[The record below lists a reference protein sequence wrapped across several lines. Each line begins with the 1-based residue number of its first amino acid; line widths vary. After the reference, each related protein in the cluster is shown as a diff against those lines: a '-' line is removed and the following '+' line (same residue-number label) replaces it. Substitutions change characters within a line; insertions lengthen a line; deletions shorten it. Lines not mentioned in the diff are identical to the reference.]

1 MATLPLLESCR
12 KARLKRPVELR
23 CSVAC
28 TRDEDSL
35 AAPGAGSSAPG
46 SIGAVDSIAGYG
58 MGSLCRE
65 GFAAAHTQA
74 RARTRCA
81 VGSKSFA
88 RANTSTHDVTMRAA
102 LVFALC
108 AVLPAVHGFD
118 FDDEVVSDA
127 PAGSSD
133 FFAGADPSEGTGVPV
148 MHAMGSAEPKL
159 RNHLYMRA
167 SKSGAAGGRVTLRTS
182 QAKLDS
188 DAIDALKALAAA
200 GGIYTISVP
209 SVLSEPNSPPIYAS
223 ASACALLASRFE
235 EHLQLT
241 MSSTKDRVLA
251 LSYALPVVPATC
263 PTGSLPRL
271 ALDEVMF
278 STSATMHFPEAGPMP
293 LGKIHDAAFLP
304 PAAAQAA
311 ARAAA
316 GQGGPGV
323 DGTGEQQPQQQQ
335 SFLRKY
341 WMYIL
346 PVVYAHAGLEGRTGT
361 LRPPT
366 LCASPSAPPRLASR

>member
-1 MATLPLLESCR
+1 
-12 KARLKRPVELR
+12 
-23 CSVAC
+23 
-28 TRDEDSL
+28 
-35 AAPGAGSSAPG
+35 
-46 SIGAVDSIAGYG
+46 
-58 MGSLCRE
+58 
-65 GFAAAHTQA
+65 
-74 RARTRCA
+74 
-81 VGSKSFA
+81 
-88 RANTSTHDVTMRAA
+88 MRAA
-102 LVFALC
+102 HVLALC
-108 AVLPAVHGFD
+108 AVLPTLHGFD
-118 FDDEVVSDA
+118 FDDEVLGDA
-127 PAGSSD
+127 PPDSSD

-148 MHAMGSAEPKL
+148 MHAMGSAEPTL
-159 RNHLYMRA
+159 RNHLYVRA
-167 SKSGAAGGRVTLRTS
+167 AKSAGAAGGRVVLRTS

-200 GGIYTISVP
+200 GGIYTLSVP
-209 SVLSEPNSPPIYAS
+209 SVLSEPTSAPIYAS

-251 LSYALPVVPATC
+251 LSYALPVVPPTC

-278 STSATMHFPEAGPMP
+278 NTSATMHFPEEGPKP

-316 GQGGPGV
+316 GQGGPGG
-323 DGTGEQQPQQQQ
+323 DGTGEQPPAQQQ
-335 SFLRKY
+335 SFLRRY

-361 LRPPT
+361 LRPSP
-366 LCASPSAPPRLASR
+366 LCASPFAPPRLASPRPKQDVDEYGRR